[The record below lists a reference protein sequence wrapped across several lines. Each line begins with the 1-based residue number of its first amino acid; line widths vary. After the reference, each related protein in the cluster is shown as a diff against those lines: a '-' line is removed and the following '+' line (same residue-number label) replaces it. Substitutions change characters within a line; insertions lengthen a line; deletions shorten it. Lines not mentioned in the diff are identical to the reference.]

1 MLHCV
6 KEMNNRITIRSRA
19 ETEKDGTKC
28 ECSFWVILILFFC
41 FPTFCKWH
49 TSYKEDSLKDDS
61 KPTSNL
67 KLFFGGIYSIIYN
80 TDIYIEKRFVFNP
93 LLSPPPVKYIYYK
106 LLQENMEEKLL
117 FITSHKNFGGGGR
130 GKHFY
135 WKLVK
140 SILMVSRD
148 TNIFSNYYQFKL
160 EFI

>member
-1 MLHCV
+1 MCF
-6 KEMNNRITIRSRA
+6 SS
-19 ETEKDGTKC
+19 EKLLKIC
-28 ECSFWVILILFFC
+28 ILLSSKVILQTISFISFYALDN
-41 FPTFCKWH
+41 H
-49 TSYKEDSLKDDS
+49 NIISLSAYKEDSLKDDS

-135 WKLVK
+135 
-140 SILMVSRD
+140 
-148 TNIFSNYYQFKL
+148 
-160 EFI
+160 